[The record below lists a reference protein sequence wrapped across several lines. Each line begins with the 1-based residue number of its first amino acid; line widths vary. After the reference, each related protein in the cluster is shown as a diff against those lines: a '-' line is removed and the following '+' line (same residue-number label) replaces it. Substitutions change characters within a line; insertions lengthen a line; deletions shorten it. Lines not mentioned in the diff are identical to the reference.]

1 MKIDDALRIR
11 LSEIVGQNG
20 GVKKFAACSGV
31 DAANISRY
39 LRGISRSIKDDNWEK
54 LAPFLENSSKKTS
67 VGRSRT
73 SFIVSSCELTEFITG
88 RMKLARI
95 ANVEKLCQRMN
106 FDSYETL
113 RRHISGNLNW
123 PVETLSRVFEVLSVT
138 LEETPL
144 SEAERQL
151 FGKTGDPSGGADTSR
166 TLPVL
171 CGMENGVL
179 AMDGSIVVS
188 GEMRRELRAF
198 RISGDDMMPLLLP
211 GDVVIAEE
219 VGSFDDIPDNALV
232 LVRLNDQDEA
242 QGSMFCRRFR
252 RISGCPALLGSDAP
266 AGEWFTVSAEAV
278 QWCGVVR
285 RRISEFF

>member
-1 MKIDDALRIR
+1 VKIDDALRIR
-11 LSEIVGQNG
+11 LAEVVGQNG

-54 LAPFLENSSKKTS
+54 LVPFLENSCKKIS
-67 VGRSRT
+67 AGRGT

-95 ANVEKLCQRMN
+95 SNVEKLCQRMN

-123 PVETLSRVFEVLSVT
+123 PVETLSRVFEVLSVAI
-138 LEETPL
+138 EETPL

-151 FGKTGDPSGGADTSR
+151 FGRNDVPVDRAGTSR

-171 CGMENGVL
+171 CGMENGAL
-179 AMDGSIVVS
+179 AMDGSIAVA
-188 GEMRRELRAF
+188 GGTRRELRAF
-198 RISGDDMMPLLLP
+198 RISGDEMMPLLLP
-211 GDVVIAEE
+211 GDVVIAEK

-232 LVRLNDQDEA
+232 LVRLNDQEDAPEA
-242 QGSMFCRRFR
+242 MFCRRFR
-252 RISGCPALLGSDAP
+252 RISGCPAVLSSDAP
-266 AGEWFTVSAEAV
+266 AGEWFTVSAESV